1 MRITL
6 GVTGGVAAYKA
17 AELVRLLQQDGFSVQ
32 VVMTRGA
39 REFLTPL
46 TFAALSGQKVIT
58 DLFGDSSSG
67 GEANLESA
75 IEHIAVAQ
83 RTDLLLVAPATAD
96 ILAKFA
102 RGIAD
107 DFLTT
112 LYLAS
117 TAPVVMAPAM
127 NVNMWNHAV
136 TQENV
141 AILRARGVRIV
152 DPAEGYLAC
161 GMTGAGRLA
170 GQADIVAAVR
180 EVLKA
185 ERDLTGETILV
196 TAGPT
201 CEELDPVRYLTNR
214 SSGKMGYAVAEA
226 AAIRGAKVILVS
238 GPVNL
243 ETPAGVERIDVRTAK
258 EMYFAVLDRVE
269 SASIAILAAA
279 VADYRPVEQHAEKI
293 KKGDASLTISLEA
306 TTDILADVAKNKGQK
321 IVVGFAAE
329 TDHVAENARKKLS
342 TKNADLI
349 VANDVTAEGAG
360 FDHDTNIV
368 TLFSRD
374 GRDLALPKL
383 SKSEV
388 AQRIL
393 DEVLRLRSVLRETSS
408 AKRSPEKNSGPLR
421 FLRRPRNPSVL
432 SRPHDRAARSFVSNR
447 FCPSIQHL
455 RGNPFAETHPQTRVD
470 KSRASCRVGGA

>member
-32 VVMTRGA
+32 IVMTRGA
-39 REFLTPL
+39 REFVTPL

-58 DLFGDSSSG
+58 DLFEKSSA

-102 RGIAD
+102 CGIAD

-112 LYLAS
+112 LYLAT
-117 TAPVVMAPAM
+117 TAPVIVAPAM
-127 NVNMWNHAV
+127 NVNMWNHAA

-141 AILRARGVRIV
+141 EMLRARGVKIV
-152 DPAEGYLAC
+152 NPDEGYLAC

-170 GQADIVAAVR
+170 GQQEIVAAVR
-180 EVLKA
+180 ETLHTQK
-185 ERDLTGETILV
+185 DLQGETILI

-201 CEELDPVRYLTNR
+201 CEDLDPVRFLTNR

-226 AAIRGAKVILVS
+226 AARRDAKVFLVS

-243 ETPAGVERIDVRTAK
+243 ETPLGVERIDVRTAE
-258 EMYFAVLDRVE
+258 EMRIAVLDRFPE
-269 SASIAILAAA
+269 SSIAIFAAA
-279 VADYRPVEQHAEKI
+279 VADYRAAETQPEKM
-293 KKGDASLTISLEA
+293 KRNKEPLTIHLEP
-306 TTDILADVAKNKGQK
+306 TPDILAEAAQTKGDRL
-321 IVVGFAAE
+321 IVGFAAE
-329 TDHVAENARKKLS
+329 TDHVADNARKKLVA
-342 TKNADLI
+342 KNADLI
-349 VANDVTAEGAG
+349 VANDVTTDGAG
-360 FDHDTNIV
+360 FDHHTNIV

-393 DEVLRLRSVLRETSS
+393 DEVLRLRTVLRHKTESHHS
-408 AKRSPEKNSGPLR
+408 A
-421 FLRRPRNPSVL
+421 V
-432 SRPHDRAARSFVSNR
+432 
-447 FCPSIQHL
+447 
-455 RGNPFAETHPQTRVD
+455 
-470 KSRASCRVGGA
+470 

>member
-17 AELVRLLQQDGFSVQ
+17 AELVRLLQQDGLTVQ

-39 REFLTPL
+39 REFVTPL

-58 DLFGDSSSG
+58 DLFERSSS

-112 LYLAS
+112 LYLAT
-117 TAPVVMAPAM
+117 TAPVIVAPAM
-127 NVNMWNHAV
+127 NVNMWNHAA

-141 AILRARGVRIV
+141 EKLRARGVKV
-152 DPAEGYLAC
+152 VNPDEGYLAC

-170 GQADIVAAVR
+170 GQQEIVAAVR
-180 EVLKA
+180 ETLHAQK
-185 ERDLTGETILV
+185 DLHGETILI

-201 CEELDPVRYLTNR
+201 CEDLDPVRFLTNR

-226 AAIRGAKVILVS
+226 SARRGAKVILVS
-238 GPVNL
+238 GPVDL
-243 ETPAGVERIDVRTAK
+243 EPPSGVERVSVRTAE
-258 EMYFAVLDRVE
+258 EMRRAVSDRFTT
-269 SASIAILAAA
+269 STIAIFAAA
-279 VADYRPVEQHAEKI
+279 VADYRPAESRPEKMKRSKEPLTI
-293 KKGDASLTISLEA
+293 RLEPTPDILAEAAQKKGDRI
-306 TTDILADVAKNKGQK
+306 I
-321 IVVGFAAE
+321 VGFAAE
-329 TDHVAENARKKLS
+329 TSNVADNARKKLAA
-342 TKNADLI
+342 KNADLI
-349 VANDVTAEGAG
+349 VANDVTAEGPG

-368 TLFSRD
+368 TLFARD

-383 SKSEV
+383 TKSEV

-393 DEVLRLRSVLRETSS
+393 DEVLRLRNVLRSQTESHRS
-408 AKRSPEKNSGPLR
+408 A
-421 FLRRPRNPSVL
+421 V
-432 SRPHDRAARSFVSNR
+432 
-447 FCPSIQHL
+447 
-455 RGNPFAETHPQTRVD
+455 
-470 KSRASCRVGGA
+470 

>member
-17 AELVRLLQQDGFSVQ
+17 AELVRRLQNEGFNVQ

-39 REFLTPL
+39 REFITPL

-58 DLFGDSSSG
+58 DLFGDSSGS
-67 GEANLESA
+67 EANLERA
-75 IEHIAVAQ
+75 IEHIAVPQ
-83 RTDLLLVAPATAD
+83 RTDLLLIAPATAD

-127 NVNMWNHAV
+127 NVNMWNHAA

-141 AILRARGVRIV
+141 EMLRARGVKIV
-152 DPAEGYLAC
+152 DPDEGYLAC

-170 GQADIVAAVR
+170 GQEAIVAAVH
-180 EVLKA
+180 EALHAV
-185 ERDLTGETILV
+185 RDLAGEKVLV

-201 CEELDPVRYLTNR
+201 CENVDPVRYLTNR
-214 SSGKMGYAVAEA
+214 SSGKMGFAVAEA
-226 AAIRGAKVILVS
+226 AAKRGAHVILVS
-238 GPVNL
+238 GPTSL
-243 ETPAGVERIDVRTAK
+243 EAPAGVERIDVQSAE
-258 EMYFAVLDRVE
+258 EMHRAVLEKVPDC
-269 SASIAILAAA
+269 SIAIFAAA
-279 VADYRPVEQHAEKI
+279 VADYRPTESNGQKI
-293 KKGDASLTISLEA
+293 KRNKESTTISLEP
-306 TTDILADVAKNKGQK
+306 TPDILASVARNKGDRF
-321 IVVGFAAE
+321 IVGFAAE
-329 TDHVAENARKKLS
+329 TEHVAENARQKLAA
-342 TKNADLI
+342 KNADMI

-368 TLFSRD
+368 TLFARD
-374 GRDLALPKL
+374 GRDLALPRM

-393 DEVLRLRSVLRETSS
+393 DEVVRLRSTLRTAQRS
-408 AKRSPEKNSGPLR
+408 A
-421 FLRRPRNPSVL
+421 V
-432 SRPHDRAARSFVSNR
+432 
-447 FCPSIQHL
+447 
-455 RGNPFAETHPQTRVD
+455 
-470 KSRASCRVGGA
+470 

>member
-1 MRITL
+1 MQITL

-17 AELVRLLQQDGFSVQ
+17 AELLRLLQQDGFTVQ

-39 REFLTPL
+39 REFVTPL

-58 DLFGDSSSG
+58 DLFEKSSA
-67 GEANLESA
+67 GEANVESA

-102 RGIAD
+102 HGIAD
-107 DFLTT
+107 DFLAT
-112 LYLAS
+112 LYLAT
-117 TAPVVMAPAM
+117 TAPVVVAPAM
-127 NVNMWNHAV
+127 NVNMWNHAA

-141 AILRARGVRIV
+141 KTLRSRGVKV
-152 DPAEGYLAC
+152 VNPDEGYLAC

-170 GQADIVAAVR
+170 GQQEILAAVR
-180 EVLKA
+180 EILHAQK
-185 ERDLTGETILV
+185 DLQGETILI

-201 CEELDPVRYLTNR
+201 REDLDPVRYITNR

-226 AAIRGAKVILVS
+226 AARRGARVILVS

-243 ETPAGVERIDVRTAK
+243 DTPPGVERLDVRTA
-258 EMYFAVLDRVE
+258 EQMHRAVTQKFPDSSV
-269 SASIAILAAA
+269 AIFAAA
-279 VADYRPVEQHAEKI
+279 VADYRPAETAGAKI
-293 KKGDASLTISLEA
+293 KRNKEALTIRLEP
-306 TTDILADVAKNKGQK
+306 TPDILAEAAQTKGDRL
-321 IVVGFAAE
+321 IVGFAAE
-329 TDHVAENARKKLS
+329 TDHVAENARKKLAA
-342 TKNADLI
+342 KNADLI

-374 GRDLALPKL
+374 GRDLALPRL

-393 DEVLRLRSVLRETSS
+393 DEVLRLRSALRDKTQSHRS
-408 AKRSPEKNSGPLR
+408 A
-421 FLRRPRNPSVL
+421 V
-432 SRPHDRAARSFVSNR
+432 
-447 FCPSIQHL
+447 
-455 RGNPFAETHPQTRVD
+455 
-470 KSRASCRVGGA
+470 

>member
-32 VVMTRGA
+32 IVMTRGA
-39 REFLTPL
+39 REFVTPL

-58 DLFGDSSSG
+58 DLFEKSSA

-102 RGIAD
+102 CGIAD

-112 LYLAS
+112 LYLAT
-117 TAPVVMAPAM
+117 TAPVIVAPAM
-127 NVNMWNHAV
+127 NVNMWNHAA

-141 AILRARGVRIV
+141 EMLRARGVKIV
-152 DPAEGYLAC
+152 NPDEGYLAC

-170 GQADIVAAVR
+170 GQQEIVVAVR
-180 EVLKA
+180 ETLHTQK
-185 ERDLTGETILV
+185 DLQGETILI

-201 CEELDPVRYLTNR
+201 CEDLDPVRFLTNR

-226 AAIRGAKVILVS
+226 AARRDAKVFLVS

-243 ETPAGVERIDVRTAK
+243 ETPLGVERIDVRTAE
-258 EMYFAVLDRVE
+258 EMRIAVLDRFPE
-269 SASIAILAAA
+269 SSIAIFAAA
-279 VADYRPVEQHAEKI
+279 VADYRAAETQPEKM
-293 KKGDASLTISLEA
+293 KRNKEPLTIHLEP
-306 TTDILADVAKNKGQK
+306 TPDILAEAAQTKGNRL
-321 IVVGFAAE
+321 IVGFAAE
-329 TDHVAENARKKLS
+329 TDHVADNARKKLVA
-342 TKNADLI
+342 KNADLI
-349 VANDVTAEGAG
+349 VANDVTTDGAG
-360 FDHDTNIV
+360 FDHHTNIV

-393 DEVLRLRSVLRETSS
+393 DEVLRLRTVLRHKTESHHS
-408 AKRSPEKNSGPLR
+408 A
-421 FLRRPRNPSVL
+421 V
-432 SRPHDRAARSFVSNR
+432 
-447 FCPSIQHL
+447 
-455 RGNPFAETHPQTRVD
+455 
-470 KSRASCRVGGA
+470 

>member
-17 AELVRLLQQDGFSVQ
+17 AELVRLLQQDGFTVQ

-39 REFLTPL
+39 REFITPL
-46 TFAALSGQKVIT
+46 TFAALTGQKVIT
-58 DLFGDSSSG
+58 DLFEKSST
-67 GEANLESA
+67 GEANLDSA

-112 LYLAS
+112 LYLAT
-117 TAPVVMAPAM
+117 TAPVIVAPAM
-127 NVNMWNHAV
+127 NVNMWNHSA
-136 TQENV
+136 TQANV
-141 AILRARGVRIV
+141 ETLRCRGVKIV
-152 DPAEGYLAC
+152 NPDEGYLAC

-170 GQADIVAAVR
+170 GQQEIVAAVR
-180 EVLKA
+180 ETLHAQKDLHA
-185 ERDLTGETILV
+185 ENILI

-201 CEELDPVRYLTNR
+201 CEDLDPVRYITNR
-214 SSGKMGYAVAEA
+214 SSGKMGFAVAEA
-226 AAIRGAKVILVS
+226 AARRGAKVTLVS
-238 GPVNL
+238 GPVVL
-243 ETPAGVERIDVRTAK
+243 ETPPGVERVPVRTAE
-258 EMYFAVLDRVE
+258 EMRRAVVDRLA
-269 SASIAILAAA
+269 ASTVAIFAAA
-279 VADYRPVEQHAEKI
+279 VADYRPAEMQSTKI
-293 KKGDASLTISLEA
+293 KRFKEPLTLRLEPTPDILAEAAQKKGDRLI
-306 TTDILADVAKNKGQK
+306 
-321 IVVGFAAE
+321 VGFAAE
-329 TDHVAENARKKLS
+329 TDHVAENARKKLAA
-342 TKNADLI
+342 KNADLI

-393 DEVLRLRSVLRETSS
+393 DEVVRL
-408 AKRSPEKNSGPLR
+408 KSP
-421 FLRRPRNPSVL
+421 
-432 SRPHDRAARSFVSNR
+432 RAAHHSSV
-447 FCPSIQHL
+447 
-455 RGNPFAETHPQTRVD
+455 
-470 KSRASCRVGGA
+470 

>member
-17 AELVRLLQQDGFSVQ
+17 AELVRRLQQEGFTIQ

-39 REFLTPL
+39 REFVTPL

-58 DLFGDSSSG
+58 DLFAEST

-117 TAPVVMAPAM
+117 TAPVVVAPAM
-127 NVNMWNHAV
+127 NVNMWNHAA
-136 TQENV
+136 TQEN
-141 AILRARGVRIV
+141 IEMLRARGVNIV
-152 DPAEGYLAC
+152 DPDEGYLAC
-161 GMTGAGRLA
+161 GMTGSGRLA
-170 GQADIVAAVR
+170 GQEQILAAVR
-180 EVLKA
+180 EVLRLK
-185 ERDLTGETILV
+185 RDLEGQTVLV

-201 CEELDPVRYLTNR
+201 CEDLDPVRYLTNR
-214 SSGKMGYAVAEA
+214 SSGKMGYAVAEGA
-226 AAIRGAKVILVS
+226 ALRGARVILVS
-238 GPVNL
+238 GPTSL
-243 ETPAGVERIDVRTAK
+243 ETPVGVERIDVRSAA
-258 EMYFAVLDRVE
+258 EMHRTVLE
-269 SASIAILAAA
+269 KFPNCSIAIFAAA
-279 VADYRPVEQHAEKI
+279 VADYRPAEMLEQKL
-293 KKGDASLTISLEA
+293 KRDKGPITLVLEPNPDIISA
-306 TTDILADVAKNKGQK
+306 VAQNKGERL
-321 IVVGFAAE
+321 VVGFAAE
-329 TDHVAENARKKLS
+329 TERVAENARKKLNA
-342 TKNADLI
+342 KNADLI

-368 TLFSRD
+368 TLFARD
-374 GRDLALPKL
+374 GRDIPLPKM
-383 SKSEV
+383 SKKEV

-393 DEVLRLRSVLRETSS
+393 DEAVRLRSVLRFQH
-408 AKRSPEKNSGPLR
+408 RST
-421 FLRRPRNPSVL
+421 
-432 SRPHDRAARSFVSNR
+432 
-447 FCPSIQHL
+447 I
-455 RGNPFAETHPQTRVD
+455 
-470 KSRASCRVGGA
+470 

>member
-1 MRITL
+1 MRITI

-17 AELVRLLQQDGFSVQ
+17 AELVRLLQQDGFTVQ

-39 REFLTPL
+39 REFITPL

-58 DLFGDSSSG
+58 DLFEKSPT
-67 GEANLESA
+67 GEANVDSA

-102 RGIAD
+102 HGIAD

-112 LYLAS
+112 LYLAT
-117 TAPVVMAPAM
+117 TAPVIVAPAM
-127 NVNMWNHAV
+127 NVNMWNHAA
-136 TQENV
+136 TQEN
-141 AILRARGVRIV
+141 IEMLRARGVKIV
-152 DPAEGYLAC
+152 NPDEGYLAC
-161 GMTGAGRLA
+161 GMTGAGRLT
-170 GQADIVAAVR
+170 GQKEIVAAVR
-180 EVLKA
+180 ETLHAQK
-185 ERDLTGETILV
+185 DLLGETIVV

-201 CEELDPVRYLTNR
+201 REDLDPVRYITNR

-226 AAIRGAKVILVS
+226 AARRGAKVSLVS

-243 ETPAGVERIDVRTAK
+243 ETPAGVERVAVRTAE
-258 EMYFAVLDRVE
+258 EMRRAVVE
-269 SASIAILAAA
+269 RLPVCTVAIFAAA
-279 VADYRPVEQHAEKI
+279 VADYRPAETQTEKI
-293 KKGDASLTISLEA
+293 KRNKHPLTIRLEP
-306 TTDILADVAKNKGQK
+306 TPDILAEAANTKGVRL
-321 IVVGFAAE
+321 IVGFAAE
-329 TDHVAENARKKLS
+329 TDHVAENARKKLAS
-342 TKNADLI
+342 KNADLI

-393 DEVLRLRSVLRETSS
+393 DEVLRLRGVLRHKTESHRS
-408 AKRSPEKNSGPLR
+408 A
-421 FLRRPRNPSVL
+421 V
-432 SRPHDRAARSFVSNR
+432 
-447 FCPSIQHL
+447 
-455 RGNPFAETHPQTRVD
+455 
-470 KSRASCRVGGA
+470 

>member
-6 GVTGGVAAYKA
+6 GVTGSVAAYKA
-17 AELVRLLQQDGFSVQ
+17 GELVRLLQQEGFSVQ

-39 REFLTPL
+39 REFVTPL

-58 DLFGDSSSG
+58 DLSEQSSL
-67 GEANLESA
+67 GEANVESA

-112 LYLAS
+112 LYLAT
-117 TAPVVMAPAM
+117 TAPVIAAPAM
-127 NVNMWNHAV
+127 NVNMWNHAA
-136 TQENV
+136 TRENV
-141 AILRARGVRIV
+141 AKLRARGVKIV
-152 DPAEGYLAC
+152 NPDEGYLAC

-170 GQADIVAAVR
+170 GQQEIIAAVR
-180 EVLKA
+180 EMLHARK
-185 ERDLTGETILV
+185 DLQSETILI

-201 CEELDPVRYLTNR
+201 CEDIDPVRYLTNR

-226 AAIRGAKVILVS
+226 AARRGARVILVS

-243 ETPAGVERIDVRTAK
+243 DTPLGVERVEVRTAGD
-258 EMYFAVLDRVE
+258 MQCAVTRRFPD
-269 SASIAILAAA
+269 STIAIFAAA
-279 VADYRPVEQHAEKI
+279 VADYRPVEIQPEKM
-293 KKGDASLTISLEA
+293 KRNKAPLSLQLEP
-306 TTDILADVAKNKGQK
+306 TPDILAEAAKSKGHRL
-321 IVVGFAAE
+321 IVGFAAE
-329 TDHVAENARKKLS
+329 TDRVAENARKKLS
-342 TKNADLI
+342 AKNADLI

-368 TLFSRD
+368 TLFSCD

-393 DEVLRLRSVLRETSS
+393 DEIVRLRTLRATQH
-408 AKRSPEKNSGPLR
+408 SP
-421 FLRRPRNPSVL
+421 V
-432 SRPHDRAARSFVSNR
+432 
-447 FCPSIQHL
+447 
-455 RGNPFAETHPQTRVD
+455 
-470 KSRASCRVGGA
+470 

>member
-17 AELVRLLQQDGFSVQ
+17 AELVRRLQQDGFSVQ

-39 REFLTPL
+39 REFVTPL

-58 DLFGDSSSG
+58 DLFGDSSG

-83 RTDLLLVAPATAD
+83 RTDLLLIAPATAD
-96 ILAKFA
+96 IIAKLA

-117 TAPVVMAPAM
+117 TAPVVVAPAM
-127 NVNMWNHAV
+127 NVNMWNHAA

-141 AILRARGVRIV
+141 EMLRARGVKIV
-152 DPAEGYLAC
+152 DPDEGYLAC
-161 GMTGAGRLA
+161 GMIGAGRLA
-170 GQADIVAAVR
+170 GQEAILAAVR
-180 EVLKA
+180 ETLKTQ
-185 ERDLTGETILV
+185 RDLEGETVLV

-201 CEELDPVRYLTNR
+201 LEDLDPVRFLSNR

-226 AAIRGAKVILVS
+226 AAQRGGKVILVS

-243 ETPAGVERIDVRTAK
+243 EAPPGVEHVPVRSAK
-258 EMYFAVLDRVE
+258 EMHHAVVDRAAV
-269 SASIAILAAA
+269 ASIAILAAA
-279 VADYRPVEQHAEKI
+279 VADYRPAEQQSEKI
-293 KKGDASLTISLEA
+293 KKANAPLTISLEP
-306 TTDILADVAKNKGQK
+306 TPDILAEVARNKGRK

-329 TDHVAENARKKLS
+329 TDHVAENARKKLAA
-342 TKNADLI
+342 KNADLI

-360 FDHDTNIV
+360 FDQDTNVV

-374 GRDLALPKL
+374 GRDLALPKM
-383 SKSEV
+383 SKGEV

-393 DEVLRLRSVLRETSS
+393 DEVVRLRSVLHKT
-408 AKRSPEKNSGPLR
+408 ATLKR
-421 FLRRPRNPSVL
+421 
-432 SRPHDRAARSFVSNR
+432 
-447 FCPSIQHL
+447 
-455 RGNPFAETHPQTRVD
+455 RGA
-470 KSRASCRVGGA
+470 

>member
-17 AELVRLLQQDGFSVQ
+17 AELVRLLQQDDFTVQ

-39 REFLTPL
+39 REFVTPL

-58 DLFGDSSSG
+58 DLFEKSPA
-67 GEANLESA
+67 GEANVESA

-112 LYLAS
+112 LYLAT
-117 TAPVVMAPAM
+117 TAPVVVAPAM
-127 NVNMWNHAV
+127 NVNMWNHTA
-136 TQENV
+136 TQEN
-141 AILRARGVRIV
+141 IEMLRARGVKIV
-152 DPAEGYLAC
+152 SPDEGYLAC

-170 GQADIVAAVR
+170 GQQEILAAVR
-180 EVLKA
+180 ETLHAQK
-185 ERDLTGETILV
+185 DLQGETILI

-201 CEELDPVRYLTNR
+201 CEDLDPVRYLTNR

-226 AAIRGAKVILVS
+226 AARRGAEVTLVS

-243 ETPAGVERIDVRTAK
+243 EAPAGVERISVRSAE
-258 EMYFAVLDRVE
+258 EMYRAVAGHLAE
-269 SASIAILAAA
+269 STVAIFAAA
-279 VADYRPVEQHAEKI
+279 VADYRPAQKRSAKI
-293 KKGDASLTISLEA
+293 KRNTQSLNIQLEP
-306 TTDILADVAKNKGQK
+306 TPDILGEAARSKGNRL
-321 IVVGFAAE
+321 IVGFAAE
-329 TDHVAENARKKLS
+329 TDHVAENARKKLAA
-342 TKNADLI
+342 KNADLI

-360 FDHDTNIV
+360 FDLDTNVV

-374 GRDLALPKL
+374 GRDLPLPKL
-383 SKSEV
+383 TKSEV
-388 AQRIL
+388 AHRIL
-393 DEVLRLRSVLRETSS
+393 DEVLRLCSVLRDKTASHRS
-408 AKRSPEKNSGPLR
+408 A
-421 FLRRPRNPSVL
+421 V
-432 SRPHDRAARSFVSNR
+432 
-447 FCPSIQHL
+447 
-455 RGNPFAETHPQTRVD
+455 
-470 KSRASCRVGGA
+470 

>member
-17 AELVRLLQQDGFSVQ
+17 AELVRRLQQEGFSVQ

-39 REFLTPL
+39 REFVTPL

-58 DLFGDSSSG
+58 DLFADSSG

-117 TAPVVMAPAM
+117 TAPVVVAPAM
-127 NVNMWNHAV
+127 NVNMWNHAA

-141 AILRARGVRIV
+141 KILRARGVNVV

-170 GQADIVAAVR
+170 GQEAIVAAVR
-180 EVLKA
+180 EALKA
-185 ERDLTGETILV
+185 QRDLDGETVLI

-201 CEELDPVRYLTNR
+201 CEDLDPVRYITNR

-226 AAIRGAKVILVS
+226 AALRGAKVILVS
-238 GPVNL
+238 GPTNL
-243 ETPAGVERIDVRTAK
+243 EVPAGVERIDVRTARD
-258 EMYFAVLDRVE
+258 MHHAVVDHIAG
-269 SASIAILAAA
+269 SSIAIFAAA
-279 VADYRPVEQHAEKI
+279 VADYRPTEQHAEKI
-293 KKGDASLTISLEA
+293 KKDNAPLTISLEP
-306 TTDILADVAKNKGQK
+306 TSDILAEVAKNKGQK
-321 IVVGFAAE
+321 IIVGFAAE
-329 TDHVAENARKKLS
+329 TDRVAENARKKLS
-342 TKNADLI
+342 AKNADLI

-360 FDHDTNIV
+360 FDQDTNVV
-368 TLFSRD
+368 TLFSSD
-374 GRDLALPKL
+374 GRDLALPKM

-393 DEVLRLRSVLRETSS
+393 DEVLRLRTVLLGTTT
-408 AKRSPEKNSGPLR
+408 AKRS
-421 FLRRPRNPSVL
+421 
-432 SRPHDRAARSFVSNR
+432 
-447 FCPSIQHL
+447 
-455 RGNPFAETHPQTRVD
+455 
-470 KSRASCRVGGA
+470 GA

>member
-17 AELVRLLQQDGFSVQ
+17 AELLRRLQQDGHNIQ

-39 REFLTPL
+39 REFVTPL

-58 DLFGDSSSG
+58 DLFGDSSG
-67 GEANLESA
+67 GQANLESA

-96 ILAKFA
+96 IIAKFA

-112 LYLAS
+112 LYLAC
-117 TAPVVMAPAM
+117 TAPVVVAPAM
-127 NVNMWNHAV
+127 NINMWNHAA

-141 AILRARGVRIV
+141 ERLRTRGVRIV

-170 GQADIVAAVR
+170 GQDDIIAAVR
-180 EVLKA
+180 ETLKTQQ
-185 ERDLTGETILV
+185 DLAAETIV
-196 TAGPT
+196 ITAGPT
-201 CEELDPVRYLTNR
+201 CEDLDPVRYITNR
-214 SSGKMGYAVAEA
+214 SSGKMGYAVAEVGA
-226 AAIRGAKVILVS
+226 RRGARVILVS

-258 EMYFAVLDRVE
+258 EMYEAVARRVGE
-269 SASIAILAAA
+269 ASIAILAAA
-279 VADYRPVEQHAEKI
+279 VADYRPVEQHTEKM
-293 KKGDASLTISLEA
+293 KKSTAGLTVALEP
-306 TTDILADVAKNKGQK
+306 TTDILAEVAKDKGQR

-329 TDHVAENARKKLS
+329 TSHVAENARKKLNA
-342 TKNADLI
+342 KNADLI

-360 FDHDTNIV
+360 FDQDTNVV
-368 TLFSRD
+368 TLFARD
-374 GRDLALPKL
+374 GRDLALPKMK
-383 SKSEV
+383 KSEV
-388 AQRIL
+388 ADRIL
-393 DEVLRLRSVLRETSS
+393 DEVLRLRGVLHGT
-408 AKRSPEKNSGPLR
+408 AAMKRS
-421 FLRRPRNPSVL
+421 
-432 SRPHDRAARSFVSNR
+432 
-447 FCPSIQHL
+447 
-455 RGNPFAETHPQTRVD
+455 GN
-470 KSRASCRVGGA
+470 

>member
-17 AELVRLLQQDGFSVQ
+17 AELVRRLQQEGFSVQ

-39 REFLTPL
+39 REFITPL

-58 DLFGDSSSG
+58 DLFGDSSG
-67 GEANLESA
+67 GEANFESA

-127 NVNMWNHAV
+127 NVNMWNHAA

-141 AILRARGVRIV
+141 ERLRARGVKIV
-152 DPAEGYLAC
+152 NPEEGYLAC

-170 GQADIVAAVR
+170 GQEDIITAVR
-180 EVLKA
+180 DVVHA
-185 ERDLTGETILV
+185 TRDLEGQAVLV

-201 CEELDPVRYLTNR
+201 REDIDPVRYLTNR

-226 AAIRGAKVILVS
+226 AARRGAKVMLVS
-238 GPVNL
+238 GPANL
-243 ETPAGVERIDVRTAK
+243 ETPAGVERIDVRTAN
-258 EMYFAVLDRVE
+258 EMHRAVVERFAGV
-269 SASIAILAAA
+269 SIAILAAA
-279 VADYRPVEQHAEKI
+279 VSDYRPVDRHAEKI
-293 KKGDASLTISLEA
+293 KKSNASLKISLEP
-306 TTDILADVAKNKGQK
+306 TTDILAEVAKNKGQK

-342 TKNADLI
+342 AKNADLI

-360 FDHDTNIV
+360 FDHDTNVV
-368 TLFSRD
+368 TLFARD
-374 GRDLALPKL
+374 GRDFALPKL

-393 DEVLRLRSVLRETSS
+393 DEVVRLRSALHESTA
-408 AKRSPEKNSGPLR
+408 AKRSA
-421 FLRRPRNPSVL
+421 V
-432 SRPHDRAARSFVSNR
+432 
-447 FCPSIQHL
+447 
-455 RGNPFAETHPQTRVD
+455 
-470 KSRASCRVGGA
+470 